1 MMVFLPPDLKALMTS
16 LIIRQDFLQLLIKE
30 TFLSE
35 METVYLFILVMFI
48 LYGCNSGA
56 LFKEGEERLENFCCC
71 CCCFIFYM

>member
-35 METVYLFILVMFI
+35 METVYLFI
-48 LYGCNSGA
+48 
-56 LFKEGEERLENFCCC
+56 
-71 CCCFIFYM
+71 

>member
-1 MMVFLPPDLKALMTS
+1 MVFLPPDLKALMTS

-56 LFKEGEERLENFCCC
+56 PKEGEERLENFCCC
-71 CCCFIFYM
+71 CCCCFIFYM